1 LAIGL
6 IVQTSLPECT
16 HLINEQMM
24 KTNIRIG
31 FQTLVVTMA
40 MIGQTSFTTSLIGAP
55 PAPMKALIVDG
66 QNNHDWKATT
76 PVIKKILE
84 DSGLFSVDVVT
95 SPEANSGKMA
105 SFKPRFSAYQVIVS
119 NYNGEPWDGETKAAF
134 VDFVRGGGG
143 FVCIHAA
150 DNSFPEWKEY
160 NEMIGVGGWG
170 GRNEKSGPY
179 VRFKYG
185 RILNDSKP
193 GTGGSHGR
201 QHPFLVE
208 AREPDHPI
216 LSELP
221 KTWLHV
227 KDELYDRLR
236 GPAENMT
243 VLATAFADPAQ
254 RGSGENEP
262 MLIVTDFGK
271 GRVFNT
277 TLGHSVEAL
286 KCVRAATV
294 LARGAEWAATG
305 KVTQSIPANFPT
317 PDHTSS
323 RN

>member
-1 LAIGL
+1 MTANLRIGL
-6 IVQTSLPECT
+6 
-16 HLINEQMM
+16 
-24 KTNIRIG
+24 R
-31 FQTLVVTMA
+31 TLVVTIA
-40 MIGQTSFTTSLIGAP
+40 AIGQATFTASSSGAP
-55 PAPMKALIVDG
+55 PSRMQALIVDG

-76 PVIKKILE
+76 PIIRQILE
-84 DSGLFSVDVVT
+84 DSGLFSVDVAT
-95 SPEANSGKMA
+95 APAAKSGLIDG
-105 SFKPRFSAYQVIVS
+105 FQPRFTDYRVVVS
-119 NYNGEPWDGETKAAF
+119 NYNGEPWSAATKAAF
-134 VDFVRGGGG
+134 VDFVRRGGG

-170 GRNEKSGPY
+170 GRNERSGPY
-179 VRFKYG
+179 VRFKAG
-185 RILNDSKP
+185 KIVKDASP
-193 GTGGSHGR
+193 GAGGSHGR

-208 AREPDHPI
+208 SREPDHPI
-216 LSELP
+216 MSGLP
-221 KTWLHV
+221 KSWLHV

-262 MLIVTDFGK
+262 MLMVTDFGK
-271 GRVFNT
+271 GRVFHT

-286 KCVRAATV
+286 KCVGAATV
-294 LARGAEWAATG
+294 LARGAEWVATG
-305 KVTQSIPANFPT
+305 QVTQMIPTNFPT